1 MTQRN
6 PIALRRRLIAG
17 GVIRRTP
24 ANAAAARIHRLEQLH
39 KLCDADYGDATPQ
52 RAARSHR
59 DDAHLCA
66 YAAEAVGAQ

>member
-24 ANAAAARIHRLEQLH
+24 ANAAAARALRVEQLH
-39 KLCDADYGDATPQ
+39 KLCDAEYATAATQ
-52 RAARSHR
+52 RTARDRR
-59 DDAHLCA
+59 DDVHLR
-66 YAAEAVGAQ
+66 GGGQ